1 MLTGKKAV
9 IFDMDGSL
17 IDSMWIWPEV
27 DRIYMDKYHL
37 TAPDTFHRD
46 IEGMSYVETAQYF
59 VDTFTTLNQTVED
72 VMQEWRDMTVELYA
86 TKVFPKAGAVEFL
99 DLMKQN
105 GIRLG
110 IATSNDREIAE
121 AALNGRGLTKYFDSV
136 RTSSEVAAG
145 KPAPDV
151 YLKVADDMNVDPKNC
166 LVFEDVINGILAGK
180 NAGMEV
186 CAVADDFTKADE
198 AEKKAAADYF
208 IRDFFDVLKTLTKG
222 AELKNMNHDFL
233 PVCREDMEKRG
244 WKSVDFAYIIGD
256 GYVDHP
262 SFWSCDHQ
270 PSFRIKRISCRN
282 YFSTGLE
289 RSGKYLYLRRT
300 ATGISCFCRKYG
312 FDGKSLF
319 CIEKRRRTDAYTP
332 GGEMGKR
339 PDHACVVY
347 GNLIRQKYKKTA
359 VIMGGIEASLRRMA
373 HYDYWSDKLK
383 RSILL
388 DSGADIVSYGM
399 GERSILEIAEAL
411 EAGIPIEEIT
421 YIDGTVVKIK
431 EKEKIYDAQFLPSYE
446 ELKADRKMYAKSF
459 YTQYLNTDAF
469 SGKRLAEPYSEHL
482 YVVQNPPSKPLSV
495 TEMDDI
501 YDLPYMRTYHP
512 SYKAKGGIP
521 AISEIRFSL
530 ISNRGCFGGCSFCA
544 LTFHQGRIVQVRSH
558 ESLIKRSGTN
568 G

>member
-17 IDSMWIWPEV
+17 VDSMWIWPEV

-186 CAVADDFTKADE
+186 CAVADDFTQADE

-208 IRDFFDVLKTLTKG
+208 IRDFFDVLKNT
-222 AELKNMNHDFL
+222 
-233 PVCREDMEKRG
+233 
-244 WKSVDFAYIIGD
+244 Y
-256 GYVDHP
+256 
-262 SFWSCDHQ
+262 
-270 PSFRIKRISCRN
+270 
-282 YFSTGLE
+282 E
-289 RSGKYLYLRRT
+289 R
-300 ATGISCFCRKYG
+300 C
-312 FDGKSLF
+312 
-319 CIEKRRRTDAYTP
+319 
-332 GGEMGKR
+332 
-339 PDHACVVY
+339 
-347 GNLIRQKYKKTA
+347 
-359 VIMGGIEASLRRMA
+359 
-373 HYDYWSDKLK
+373 
-383 RSILL
+383 
-388 DSGADIVSYGM
+388 
-399 GERSILEIAEAL
+399 
-411 EAGIPIEEIT
+411 
-421 YIDGTVVKIK
+421 
-431 EKEKIYDAQFLPSYE
+431 
-446 ELKADRKMYAKSF
+446 
-459 YTQYLNTDAF
+459 
-469 SGKRLAEPYSEHL
+469 
-482 YVVQNPPSKPLSV
+482 
-495 TEMDDI
+495 
-501 YDLPYMRTYHP
+501 
-512 SYKAKGGIP
+512 
-521 AISEIRFSL
+521 
-530 ISNRGCFGGCSFCA
+530 
-544 LTFHQGRIVQVRSH
+544 
-558 ESLIKRSGTN
+558 
-568 G
+568 